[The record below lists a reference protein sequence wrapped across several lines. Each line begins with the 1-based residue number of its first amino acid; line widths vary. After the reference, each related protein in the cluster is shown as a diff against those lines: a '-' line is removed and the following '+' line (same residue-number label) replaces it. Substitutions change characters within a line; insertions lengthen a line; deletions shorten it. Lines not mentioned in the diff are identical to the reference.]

1 MRVSVGSSRYQRLK
15 SSRLTA
21 LVTVSAIQ
29 RRVGIDV
36 EHLVLQP
43 SKLKSGVLFPLSSA
57 VVVSSSRFRSQ
68 IICKYRNVVMRRM
81 SVLPQHVLA
90 SLVRCQGDQVNTDS

>member
-1 MRVSVGSSRYQRLK
+1 M
-15 SSRLTA
+15 TA
-21 LVTVSAIQ
+21 LVTVSAFQ

-36 EHLVLQP
+36 KPLVFQP

-68 IICKYRNVVMRRM
+68 IICKFSHYVFKTVGIGRGLEGCV
-81 SVLPQHVLA
+81 
-90 SLVRCQGDQVNTDS
+90 CW